1 MLFFHFQEIVE
12 SYLSIYL
19 THFFLKKLYF
29 ENSLTNKN
37 KSSEM

>member
-1 MLFFHFQEIVE
+1 MLFFHFQEILE

-19 THFFLKKLYF
+19 TLFFLKKSYF
-29 ENSLTNKN
+29 KNSLTYKN